1 MRMLH
6 RIAIT
11 GVECTGKSTLAAG
24 LAEALDAVLID
35 EAARFDAEVISGRVQ
50 ISTLERLGRIQFKRC
65 LEAEVSARQ
74 TGRFH
79 VITDTDATVLSL
91 WAEHAWGQKL
101 AGLEAF
107 ARWPQFT
114 LLCAPTIPWV
124 ADPLRNLPLES
135 DRWALHE
142 KYQRQVEASGPWG
155 LVDAATPQKRLD
167 QAVRAFLHFASNSGG
182 ASK

>member
-1 MRMLH
+1 MLH

-107 ARWPQFT
+107 A
-114 LLCAPTIPWV
+114 
-124 ADPLRNLPLES
+124 
-135 DRWALHE
+135 
-142 KYQRQVEASGPWG
+142 
-155 LVDAATPQKRLD
+155 
-167 QAVRAFLHFASNSGG
+167 
-182 ASK
+182 